1 MSDRATVLALHR
13 DGRGRGRAPGRSRR
27 ASSACGSPIVQAG
40 AAGDP
45 ALRAQAE
52 LALALARFDT
62 ARAGQDVVA
71 AGLRRALAD
80 AECAGERELA
90 ANARIALAYVEE
102 LGGRYD
108 RAERWLAEADADSP
122 SGRLG
127 GEIAMARARCRLDR
141 GHYAQAARDLQTV
154 LVGARSRGERDVEV
168 WTRTHLGRIALLR
181 GEVDEAVLLLE
192 EAAAGAGAA
201 GMASYAPFPLGFLG
215 LALVARGDLDDARE
229 PLERGLAVGLQVE
242 DTCWQ
247 AINLAGLGRLAAAR
261 GDTRSAI
268 ETLEEARRRVVRGP
282 TISCWLLAFVSDA
295 LCSVAVADR
304 TPGAR
309 RWVADLEALAA
320 RTGMRDL
327 LARAHL
333 HRHALGEGSALAAA
347 ALVAADVESPAL
359 ARAIEARAAVA
370 A

>member
-1 MSDRATVLALHR
+1 M
-13 DGRGRGRAPGRSRR
+13 
-27 ASSACGSPIVQAG
+27 
-40 AAGDP
+40 
-45 ALRAQAE
+45 
-52 LALALARFDT
+52 
-62 ARAGQDVVA
+62 
-71 AGLRRALAD
+71 
-80 AECAGERELA
+80 
-90 ANARIALAYVEE
+90 
-102 LGGRYD
+102 
-108 RAERWLAEADADSP
+108 
-122 SGRLG
+122 
-127 GEIAMARARCRLDR
+127 
-141 GHYAQAARDLQTV
+141 

-181 GEVDEAVLLLE
+181 GELDEAVLLLE

-229 PLERGLAVGLQVE
+229 SLERGLAVGLQVE

-247 AINLAGLGRLAAAR
+247 AIDLAGLGRLAAAH

-295 LCSVAVADR
+295 LCTVAVADR

-347 ALVAADVESPAL
+347 ALVAADVECAG
-359 ARAIEARAAVA
+359 ARAGDRGARRRRRLTLFGFRAAPRGGSRPGHRGRRTGQPSGRPWHRSNRMGCQRASDRSGRPGARAAHPREA
-370 A
+370 PMAERRI